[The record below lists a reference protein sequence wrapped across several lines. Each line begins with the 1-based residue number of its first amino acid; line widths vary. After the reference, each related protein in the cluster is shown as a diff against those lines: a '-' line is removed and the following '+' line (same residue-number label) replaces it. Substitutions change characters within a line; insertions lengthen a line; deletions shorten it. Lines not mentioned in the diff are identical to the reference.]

1 MAKKIIILKLTNKEG
16 EKGAMKYLI
25 NVQETYRVDSETA
38 VEELIAEA
46 KAAKNYEL
54 AKYTR
59 EYKQKKSKGEVVE
72 DWYKVVLTKKFTDE
86 KDPEMSVEIKY
97 E

>member
-1 MAKKIIILKLTNKEG
+1 
-16 EKGAMKYLI
+16 MKYLI
-25 NVQETYRVDSETA
+25 STTETYRVDTETA
-38 VEELIAEA
+38 VEDLIAEA

-59 EYKQKKSKGEVVE
+59 EYKEKKAKGEIV
-72 DWYKVVLTKKFTDE
+72 DAWYKVTLTKKFTDE
-86 KDPEMSVEIKY
+86 KEPEMTVEVHY